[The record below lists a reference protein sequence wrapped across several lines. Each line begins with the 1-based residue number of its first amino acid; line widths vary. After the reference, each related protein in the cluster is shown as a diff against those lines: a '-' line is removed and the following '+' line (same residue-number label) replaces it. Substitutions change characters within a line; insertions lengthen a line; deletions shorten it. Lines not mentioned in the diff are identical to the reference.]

1 MTVIVQFTTGEG
13 NQLQTPLF
21 TNKGFSSTLTSA
33 MPTKSPPEGDHA
45 NTVRTSTV
53 TQDEQRDETCNN
65 SDDRNQRR
73 NSKRTGSAATNAQSR
88 GAFLKPAATPG
99 SLGSE
104 TAAPEEPTSVKRGA
118 DDERMASGD
127 RGHPTEAGP
136 RSEEEEEKGKGK
148 HGTADQSGVTDGVF
162 AGSCDVPCQADR
174 GRGVFAGGQ
183 SELEFVVQS
192 VQKRPSRKVS

>member
-1 MTVIVQFTTGEG
+1 MT
-13 NQLQTPLF
+13 
-21 TNKGFSSTLTSA
+21 
-33 MPTKSPPEGDHA
+33 TKSPPEGDHT

-53 TQDEQRDETCNN
+53 TRDEQLDETCNN

-73 NSKRTGSAATNAQSR
+73 NSKRTGSAATNTQSR

-136 RSEEEEEKGKGK
+136 RSEEEEENGK
-148 HGTADQSGVTDGVF
+148 HGTADQSGVTDGVV

-174 GRGVFAGGQ
+174 ERGVFYGGQ
-183 SELEFVVQS
+183 PELEFVVQS
-192 VQKRPSRKVS
+192 VQRRPSRKVS